1 MVHLSVLGELA
12 GGIAHQLST
21 PLQLISTNLHFLKR
35 SWPSV
40 EACLPANDNA
50 GPASNDKA
58 APASNTNGGAG
69 ATDLLFIVEEVPKAV
84 AQSLESLDEMAL
96 LLRTMKEW
104 CAPQDGAIQL
114 VDPAAVL
121 RQVLL
126 LTQHRW
132 RYLFNVA
139 QHTAV
144 PLPEL
149 HCSPQE
155 LAAALT
161 QLLLLVTHAL
171 ADLGDGTHPTVDISC
186 KGDTDHILFVVS
198 WSGAPPDLPA
208 TDTVTQLA
216 SRLHGEFLIDLP
228 PAECVT
234 LRLRVPC
241 NSAHAAQ

>member
-1 MVHLSVLGELA
+1 MHLSVLGELA

-40 EACLPANDNA
+40 EERLPANDNA
-50 GPASNDKA
+50 GPSSN
-58 APASNTNGGAG
+58 
-69 ATDLLFIVEEVPKAV
+69 DLLFIVEEVPKAV

-104 CAPQDGAIQL
+104 CAPQDGAIQV
-114 VDPAAVL
+114 VDPASVL
-121 RQVLL
+121 RRVLL
-126 LTQHRW
+126 LTHHRW

-139 QHTAV
+139 QHTDV
-144 PLPEL
+144 PLPQL

-161 QLLLLVTHAL
+161 QLLLLVTGAH
-171 ADLGDGTHPTVDISC
+171 ADLGDDAHPTVDISC
-186 KGDTDHILFVVS
+186 KGDADHIVFMVH
-198 WSGAPPDLPA
+198 WDGPPPDLAA
-208 TDTVTQLA
+208 THTVMQLA
-216 SRLHGEFLIDLP
+216 ARLHGEFLIDVP
-228 PAECVT
+228 QAHPAETHATHVS

-241 NSAHAAQ
+241 SAPAAQ